1 MPPTTPL
8 GFTVS
13 TDLVRG
19 LIDCLMQC
27 GLERSAF
34 DDVLQDEQRG
44 PSPTARFA
52 GERHLKLWERIL
64 RVSQDPII
72 GFKAAQFASV
82 KTFGVVGQIGSIAR
96 PAAVDRSVSARP
108 LRAVPGRP

>member
-1 MPPTTPL
+1 MSYTLP
-8 GFTVS
+8 
-13 TDLVRG
+13 DRLVERG
-19 LIDCLMQC
+19 RIRCSRC
-27 GLERSAF
+27 RKK
-34 DDVLQDEQRG
+34 
-44 PSPTARFA
+44 A
-52 GERHLKLWERIL
+52 GEVVAVARPRPRGVPKKLL